1 MESFQLGRLFSW
13 VFFVRLCGGFV
24 LWRMLIIIQR
34 LFFHPLS
41 SFPGPKI
48 AGAST
53 IYRMYYSI
61 WKDGEMVAQ
70 IKRLHERY
78 GIFRTGWN
86 SGRGIRLYVLI

>member
-1 MESFQLGRLFSW
+1 MESFQLERLFSW
-13 VFFVRLCGGFV
+13 VFFVRLCGVFV
-24 LWRMLIIIQR
+24 LWRMLIITQR

-53 IYRMYYSI
+53 VYRMYYSI

-78 GIFRTGWN
+78 GIFEGW
-86 SGRGIRLYVLI
+86 LE